1 MNYLIINGK
10 VELPTAEKAKEEYK
24 NACRKSIIKAIEQA
38 NDRGEN
44 FTIVGNIDE
53 WLKLELKER
62 GYKVCRIVCKSIPS
76 LPHLP
81 DYSEYEISW
90 GE

>member
-62 GYKVCRIVCKSIPS
+62 GYVVNKIVYNNIPS
-76 LPHLP
+76 LS
-81 DYSEYEISW
+81 DYIECEISW
-90 GE
+90 SE

>member
-1 MNYLIINGK
+1 MNYRRINGNID
-10 VELPTAEKAKEEYK
+10 LPTADEAKEEYK
-24 NACRKSIIKAIEQA
+24 NVCRKLIIKEIEKA
-38 NDRGEN
+38 NGEGKN
-44 FTIVGNIDE
+44 FIFVKDMDE

-76 LPHLP
+76 LPYLP